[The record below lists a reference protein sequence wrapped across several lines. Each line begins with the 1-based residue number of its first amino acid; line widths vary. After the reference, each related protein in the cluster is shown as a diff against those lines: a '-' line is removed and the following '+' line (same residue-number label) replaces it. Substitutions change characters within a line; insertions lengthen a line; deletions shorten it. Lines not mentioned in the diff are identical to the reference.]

1 MKGDNMIK
9 SSLYSLRS
17 SGVLRNTI
25 NKKLRHKR
33 KGLSTYSGIK
43 NPPTT
48 QKMSGF
54 LATPPADRYVRLDDI
69 SVKKS
74 QSGHF
79 PRLGD
84 GIDYSVNIFGEM
96 LSPQEINRIQKAKWG
111 GDSYLPKHVAQ
122 PLPGELGALSEITAE
137 MPIVK
142 RDGSEGL
149 IKQNRARKAIHS
161 LSKTLFDDLMTIIK
175 RFKTAKTDKE
185 KDYYAN
191 LISDICFETQ
201 WLTRAYLFEGKVHG
215 EKFTPDIIPTPLSK
229 LLWASCYASGMSQVE
244 FVYHNYTLL
253 DGQLPSEDPLTVNV
267 ENQNDV
273 LEYIA
278 SIHART
284 GFNDVGGGNPEHN
297 FRHNH
302 TFMEAQMR
310 FAFKGWDLVKQGK
323 HNEGLELIVKGAR
336 RAHLIF
342 KTMLAGTPANDKEG
356 KIGYATV
363 RMMIAGVLGKA
374 GKMYPDHGVAY
385 EDCGGEL
392 FSESLKLTTLQH
404 LSDIKK
410 VAVVDDEFGQTG
422 ANSSMYKK
430 LDAILGIT
438 KHRGAF
444 IPTDDNLTTIKRV
457 LKKEIPA
464 TKLDND
470 PIIAMQKAFDLYT
483 RPVNALSDLIQT
495 TIDAEKINLNRI
507 EDSSTQM
514 LLFKLGY
521 WISAHR
527 MVHGKYVEKAIYKT
541 TPIGGQSAAQG
552 TGGSTPP
559 FLKTFSDQTLE
570 VIQPI
575 IKYLDQV
582 EGRLS
587 LEDRLFYDSAK
598 KELIHHDL
606 TMGKIRQRG
615 IEIEKREKQQS

>member
-1 MKGDNMIK
+1 MIK
-9 SSLYSLRS
+9 NSLYSLRNLGGCRHAINKNVWQKRQSLSNS
-17 SGVLRNTI
+17 SGT
-25 NKKLRHKR
+25 
-33 KGLSTYSGIK
+33 K
-43 NPPTT
+43 NPPTI

-54 LATPPADRYVRLDDI
+54 LATPPADRYVRLEDI
-69 SVKKS
+69 SVEKS

-84 GIDYSVNIFGEM
+84 GIDYNVNIFGET
-96 LSPQEINRIQKAKWG
+96 LSPEEINRIQKAKWG
-111 GDSYLPKHVAQ
+111 GDSYLPKRVAQ
-122 PLPGELGALSEITAE
+122 TLPGELGILSEITAE

-149 IKQNRARKAIHS
+149 IKQNKVRKAIES

-175 RFKTAKTDKE
+175 SFKTAKTDEE

-267 ENQNDV
+267 ENQNDI

-310 FAFKGWDLVKQGK
+310 YAFKGWDLVKQGK

-342 KTMLAGTPANDKEG
+342 KTMLAGTPANDKDG

-385 EDCGGEL
+385 EDCGEEL
-392 FSESLKLTTLQH
+392 FSQSLKLPTLQH
-404 LSDIKK
+404 LTDIKK

-444 IPTDDNLTTIKRV
+444 IPTDENLITIEQV

-483 RPVNALSDLIQT
+483 RPVDALNDLIQT
-495 TIDAEKINLNRI
+495 TIDAEKVNLNSI
-507 EDSSTQM
+507 EDPTTQM
-514 LLFKLGY
+514 LLFELGY

-559 FLKTFSDQTLE
+559 FLKTFSDQTLD
-570 VIQPI
+570 VIKPI
-575 IKYLDQV
+575 TQYLDQHKS
-582 EGRLS
+582 RLP
-587 LEDRLFYDSAK
+587 LTDQEFYESAK

-615 IEIEKREKQQS
+615 LEIEQKEKAKG